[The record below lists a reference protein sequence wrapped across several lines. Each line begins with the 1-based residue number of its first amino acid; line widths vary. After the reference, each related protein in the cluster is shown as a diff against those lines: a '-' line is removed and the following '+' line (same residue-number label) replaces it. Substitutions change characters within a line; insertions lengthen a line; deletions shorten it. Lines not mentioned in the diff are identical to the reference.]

1 MFFLYSVI
9 DFLDVIIKKILLIL
23 NHDYDLYIDIYKKNR
38 DDVIK
43 N

>member
-9 DFLDVIIKKILLIL
+9 DYLDVIIKKILLIL
-23 NHDYDLYIDIYKKNR
+23 NHDHDLYIDIYKKNR